1 MSEEE
6 FKVQYINF
14 SPNNDEATRI
24 RLLASN
30 LYYLAPS
37 DSTVKLTIKKE
48 GSNFLSTM
56 EVQSAYVQIHESS
69 FSQALFDSLAWAQKK
84 VITELN
90 NWKNRRFNNLA
101 TEKTICSK
109 RDDKSA

>member
-14 SPNNDEATRI
+14 IPDNDEATRI

-48 GSNFLSTM
+48 DSSFHSIL

-69 FSQALFDSLAWAQKK
+69 LSDTLFDCLASAHKK
-84 VITELN
+84 VISELN

-101 TEKTICSK
+101 TEKTICSR
-109 RDDKSA
+109 RDGKSA

>member
-14 SPNNDEATRI
+14 SPDNDEATRI

-30 LYYLAPS
+30 LYYLAPN
-37 DSTVKLTIKKE
+37 DSTVKITIEKE
-48 GSNFLSTM
+48 GSNIHSIL
-56 EVQSAYVQIHESS
+56 EVQSAYLQILESDS
-69 FSQALFDSLAWAQKK
+69 SETLLDSLAFSQKK
-84 VITELN
+84 VISELN

-101 TEKTICSK
+101 TEKTICSR
-109 RDDKSA
+109 RDGRSV